1 MSDGAV
7 GPSTSSEPS
16 SSSVGRRPSI
26 LVLGTLT
33 LDTVEQPDGTL
44 SEMLGGSA
52 AYAAAGAAAW
62 AQVRLMAVAG
72 PDYPAGALGEL
83 SDLGVDTTGLRSSD
97 LPTQRWHARYDT
109 EGERTTV
116 SSDRRILD
124 DFRPTLT
131 RIEERTDALLLGS
144 IHPLVQRHVLEQW
157 RAAHRERNSADGDS
171 PPDKSPDRRPWG
183 RPHSSPVVALDSM
196 SHWVDAYRD
205 VLRSLLPS
213 VTVLFA
219 TTDELTALS
228 GNALSSEAAATA
240 LLSAGPQVVVE
251 KRGAEGARAF
261 YMDRTAVRRPDGST
275 EAPGRPQEAT
285 ASPGPG
291 GVSVVSVPAA
301 PVDVADPTGAGD
313 AFCGAFMA
321 HWVARQPEGHGGKGV
336 DPTALRAAM
345 TAGAWAGARAIAAPS
360 WTGLTTPGG

>member
-1 MSDGAV
+1 MSNAAV
-7 GPSTSSEPS
+7 
-16 SSSVGRRPSI
+16 

-33 LDTVEQPDGTL
+33 LDTVEQPDGTV
-44 SEMLGGSA
+44 SETLGGSA

-97 LPTQRWHARYDT
+97 VPTQRWHARYDT

-157 RAAHRERNSADGDS
+157 RAAHQGRRGAEVDS
-171 PPDKSPDRRPWG
+171 PTDGSPEARPRGRR
-183 RPHSSPVVALDSM
+183 RSSPIVALDSM
-196 SHWVDAYRD
+196 AHWIRRYRD
-205 VLRSLLPS
+205 TLWSLMPS

-219 TTDELTALS
+219 TTGELTALAGTRS
-228 GNALSSEAAATA
+228 PEEAAAA
-240 LLSAGPQVVVE
+240 LLSLGPEVVVE
-251 KRGAEGARAF
+251 KRGSEGARAF
-261 YMDRTAVRRPDGST
+261 YPDRVALGTSDRRSAERHEP
-275 EAPGRPQEAT
+275 EVA
-285 ASPGPG
+285 
-291 GVSVVSVPAA
+291 GVSSGPPGVSEVHVPAA
-301 PVDVADPTGAGD
+301 PVNVVDPTGAGD
-313 AFCGAFMA
+313 AFCGAFMGY
-321 HWVARQPEGHGGKGV
+321 WVTRKPEAQGNESDSK
-336 DPTALRAAM
+336 TLQAAM
-345 TAGAWAGARAIAAPS
+345 ARGAQAGARAISAAS
-360 WTGLTTPGG
+360 WTALTTLRG